1 VFVFVCFISILRYV
15 YIYHNILKNN
25 LNDLQIYLYN
35 INIYFGLS
43 LGWLWVEIN
52 NIHTL
57 LIM

>member
-1 VFVFVCFISILRYV
+1 M
-15 YIYHNILKNN
+15 YIYHNILKND

-43 LGWLWVEIN
+43 LGWLRVEIN